1 MAKKSALPILLGVGV
16 IGAGAAVF
24 LTGKKAMARPT
35 PSGPPRPTAPVV
47 PTLPPGAPTRPSVTT
62 RPPPTPKPRP
72 PTLPRPKATPATQAP
87 PKGTANRIIGDPY
100 RIGRANERRNA
111 AIAVNRN
118 PKTHPN
124 GKQRFT
130 RAQDVWLADVAYWET
145 NDKGPL
151 VINPERATHKK
162 YKESWARIYAHVKEF
177 IAKKRAEKAAKEAKE
192 KAARDAAAKAAKPKP
207 PPPAKPVEPAGPKI
221 PDRAAEIRN
230 ADYAVRHEPTR
241 SNRASPYDKQRGT
254 SAKSH
259 RTWLINWAYWQTY
272 PTGPTKLVRGT
283 DKDFIQAW
291 LRIRNLFDAGWAA
304 KQKAE
309 LPPPPPPAP
318 SPPPPKKRT
327 PAPAPASL
335 PPPTISTSK
344 GDLAAAAEARNAALV
359 VTQRPT
365 TYPRLNK
372 KYGGGKYRL
381 DYWLTNVAYWSTYP
395 EGPTKLAPKDATHK
409 PYIAAWVRI
418 FKYVKGMLALSKKL
432 PKETPL
438 AIQGNTEANRN
449 WIAWALAMWASS
461 GLRTADQLADTY
473 VKATRYLAQT
483 ASGKKVLR
491 RDIGTKA
498 GPVDITGSGLT
509 AAAAIRVPTG
519 ELTAVTNW
527 RKKPSRSFWTANG
540 IY

>member
-1 MAKKSALPILLGVGV
+1 MAKKSALPILVGVGV
-16 IGAGAAVF
+16 IGAGAVV
-24 LTGKKAMARPT
+24 LLSGKKAMARPI
-35 PSGPPRPTAPVV
+35 PSGPVRPVAPLAPGVAPGVPRPP
-47 PTLPPGAPTRPSVTT
+47 VTT
-62 RPPPTPKPRP
+62 TPAPKPKPRP
-72 PTLPRPKATPATQAP
+72 PTRPRPKAIPATEAP

-118 PKTHPN
+118 PKVHPN

-130 RAQDVWLADVAYWET
+130 RAQDVWLADLAYWET

-151 VINPERATHKK
+151 VIDPERSAHKK
-162 YKESWARIYAHVKEF
+162 YAKSWARIYAHVKEF
-177 IAKKRAEKAAKEAKE
+177 IAKKRAEKAAKE
-192 KAARDAAAKAAKPKP
+192 KAARDAAEAAKPKP
-207 PPPAKPVEPAGPKI
+207 PPPAKPAQPAGPKI

-230 ADYAVRHEPTR
+230 ADYAVRHEPTK
-241 SNRASPYDKQRGT
+241 SNRAKPYDKQRGT
-254 SAKSH
+254 SKKAH

-272 PTGPTKLVRGT
+272 PSGPTKLVRGT
-283 DKDFIQAW
+283 DKVFIQAW
-291 LRIRNLFDAGWAA
+291 LRIRALFDAGWAA

-318 SPPPPKKRT
+318 PSPPPEKRA
-327 PAPAPASL
+327 PAPAPTSL

-359 VTQRPT
+359 VTSRPT
-365 TYPRLNK
+365 TYPRLTK

-381 DYWLTNVAYWSTYP
+381 DYWLANVAYWSTYP
-395 EGPTKLAPKDATHK
+395 EGPTKLLPKDATHK

-418 FKYVKGMLALSKKL
+418 WKYVKGMLALSKKL
-432 PKETPL
+432 PKQTPL
-438 AIQGNTEANRN
+438 AIEGNADANRN
-449 WIAWALAMWASS
+449 WFAWALAMWASS
-461 GLRTADQLADTY
+461 GLRTVNELTDTY

-483 ASGKKVLR
+483 TSGKKVVR

-527 RKKPSRSFWTANG
+527 RQRPSRSFWTANG